1 MLNKKYFFIGIGGI
15 GMSSIAQFLHDK
27 GNIVFGYDQ
36 SNNRSIEI
44 LLKKGIAITNKL
56 NLEEIPEDIMGED
69 LEIIYTPAIKKDN
82 IFLNYFIS
90 NGKNKIYKRSEILGE
105 ISQTSK
111 CIAVAGTHGKTTTT
125 AIISDLFYSYG
136 LKFKAFVGGIMKRH
150 NSNYLFTGDD
160 YVIVEADEY
169 DRSFL
174 NLSPDYAVITS
185 LDSDHLDI
193 YGDFESL
200 SKSFKLF
207 SKSVK
212 NSLVVEKDINIK
224 GDFTFSIKNDADY
237 KASSI
242 IIKNDGIIFDFKT
255 PDNFFT
261 KIYVNIIG
269 LHNLKNVLSALSIID
284 QIKEIEISELLPFL
298 SDLNGIERRM
308 DIYKIDDKIIIAVYE
323 NSNKNYLFDINERLN
338 IINKA
343 LFKDLKMKTSKIKV
357 IPFNS
362 LTTDLCKKMNSKI
375 ILRGLRAVSDFEYE
389 FQLAGMNRK
398 LNNKIETVFLMSDV
412 ENQII
417 SSRFVKEIVKLNGNI
432 KKFTTKSTIKSL
444 KEKYE

>member
-1 MLNKKYFFIGIGGI
+1 MNKKYFFIGIGGI

-69 LEIIYTPAIKKDN
+69 LEIIYTPAIKNDN

-90 NGKNKIYKRSEILGE
+90 NGKNKIHKRSEILGE

-136 LKFKAFVGGIMKRH
+136 LKFKAFVGGIMKGH

-212 NSLVVEKDINIK
+212 NSLVVEEEININ
-224 GDFTFSIKNDADY
+224 GDFTFSIENDADY

-284 QIKEIEISELLPFL
+284 QIKEIDISELLPFL
-298 SDLNGIERRM
+298 SNLNGIERRM
-308 DIYKIDDKIIIAVYE
+308 DIYKIDNKIIIDDYAHHPTEIESVFNTI
-323 NSNKNYLFDINERLN
+323 NSNYKNKSTSVIFQPHLFSRTRDFMEEFAKVLSKFDEVYLLDIYPAREKPIEGVNSKVLLEKISSVKKE
-338 IINKA
+338 IINKE
-343 LFKDLKMKTSKIKV
+343 LINDI
-357 IPFNS
+357 II
-362 LTTDLCKKMNSKI
+362 NSKTEVI
-375 ILRGLRAVSDFEYE
+375 SILGA
-389 FQLAGMNRK
+389 
-398 LNNKIETVFLMSDV
+398 
-412 ENQII
+412 
-417 SSRFVKEIVKLNGNI
+417 GNI
-432 KKFTTKSTIKSL
+432 TENLNKKIFTND
-444 KEKYE
+444 

>member
-1 MLNKKYFFIGIGGI
+1 
-15 GMSSIAQFLHDK
+15 MSSIAQFLHDK

-69 LEIIYTPAIKKDN
+69 LEIIYTPAIKNDN

-90 NGKNKIYKRSEILGE
+90 NGKNKIHKRSEILGE

-136 LKFKAFVGGIMKRH
+136 LKFKAFVGGIMKGH

-212 NSLVVEKDINIK
+212 NSLVVEEEININ
-224 GDFTFSIKNDADY
+224 GDFTFSIENDADY

-298 SDLNGIERRM
+298 SNLNGIERRM
-308 DIYKIDDKIIIAVYE
+308 DIYKIDNKIIIDDYAHHPTEIESVFNTI
-323 NSNKNYLFDINERLN
+323 NSNYKNKSTSVIFQPHLFSRTRDFMEEFAKVLSKFDEVYLLDIYPAREKPIEGVNSKVLLEKISSVKKE
-338 IINKA
+338 IINKE
-343 LFKDLKMKTSKIKV
+343 LINDI
-357 IPFNS
+357 II
-362 LTTDLCKKMNSKI
+362 NSKTEVI
-375 ILRGLRAVSDFEYE
+375 SILGA
-389 FQLAGMNRK
+389 
-398 LNNKIETVFLMSDV
+398 
-412 ENQII
+412 
-417 SSRFVKEIVKLNGNI
+417 GNI
-432 KKFTTKSTIKSL
+432 TENLNKKIFTND
-444 KEKYE
+444 

>member
-1 MLNKKYFFIGIGGI
+1 MNKKYFFIGIGGI

-36 SNNRSIEI
+36 SKNRSIEI
-44 LLKKGIAITNKL
+44 LLNKGIVVTNKL
-56 NLEEIPEDIMGED
+56 NLEEIPEDIIGDD
-69 LEIIYTPAIKKDN
+69 LEIVYTPAIKKDN

-105 ISQTSK
+105 ISQKSK

-136 LKFKAFVGGIMKRH
+136 LKFKAFVGGIMKGY
-150 NSNYLFTGDD
+150 NSNYLYTGDD
-160 YVIVEADEY
+160 YIIVEADEY

-212 NSLVVEKDINIK
+212 NSLVVEEEINIK
-224 GDFTFSIKNDADY
+224 GDFTFSIKHDADY
-237 KASSI
+237 KASNI
-242 IIKNDGIIFDFKT
+242 IIQKDGIIFDFKT
-255 PDNFFT
+255 PENFFT

-284 QIKEIEISELLPFL
+284 QIKEIEVAEFLPFL

-308 DIYKIDDKIIIAVYE
+308 EIYKIDDKIVIDDYAHHPIEIESVLNTI
-323 NSNKNYLFDINERLN
+323 NSNYKNKSTSVIFQPHLFSRTRDLMEDFATILSKFDEVYLLDIYPAREKPIDGVNSQVLLEKISSSKKE
-338 IINKA
+338 IINKE
-343 LFKDLKMKTSKIKV
+343 LINDI
-357 IPFNS
+357 II
-362 LTTDLCKKMNSKI
+362 NSKTEVI
-375 ILRGLRAVSDFEYE
+375 SILGA
-389 FQLAGMNRK
+389 
-398 LNNKIETVFLMSDV
+398 
-412 ENQII
+412 
-417 SSRFVKEIVKLNGNI
+417 GNI
-432 KKFTTKSTIKSL
+432 TENLNKKIFAD
-444 KEKYE
+444 E